1 VRKAPVVPDVADAT
15 VALAALR
22 DADVPMAVVIDEY
35 GHFEGVVTP
44 ADLLAAIAGEFRSD
58 MDDEHDP
65 ALVRREDGS
74 WLVSGSLAADMLAE
88 RLDFRLGVERD
99 YQTVAGLVLAELRH
113 IPTVGE
119 SFEAHGYRFE
129 VVDMD
134 GRKIDKIIVASVP
147 A

>member
-1 VRKAPVVPDVADAT
+1 
-15 VALAALR
+15 
-22 DADVPMAVVIDEY
+22 
-35 GHFEGVVTP
+35 
-44 ADLLAAIAGEFRSD
+44 

-65 ALVRREDGS
+65 ALVQREDGS

-88 RLDFRLGVERD
+88 RLDFRLDEERD

-119 SFEAHGYRFE
+119 SVAAHGYRFE

-134 GRKIDKIIVASVP
+134 GRKIDKLIVTLVTD
-147 A
+147 